1 MLRQL
6 KEYIFVTK
14 VTYRVVLSRIPI
26 KYQVL
31 IGSFFI
37 WFIFFVLNE
46 TLVFYK
52 VKYETDK
59 LIEKREQLFEEL
71 KKEEKLVRQQREEEL
86 RELEELGFKKIKTP
100 EGEFLVFPENIDIES
115 AHPCG
120 ENYCIEVD

>member
-6 KEYIFVTK
+6 KEYILVTK

-59 LIEKREQLFEEL
+59 LIEKREQLLEEL
-71 KKEEKLVRQQREEEL
+71 KKEEKIVRQKQEEEL
-86 RELEELGFKKIKTP
+86 RQLEELGFKKIKTP
-100 EGEFLVFPENIDIES
+100 EGEFLIFPENIDIES
-115 AHPCG
+115 AVSCG
-120 ENYCIEVD
+120 ENYCIEVE